1 VTARSKQPRED
12 LVLKRTLALGLI
24 VCAAVGAY
32 ATLAGASSTRNDR
45 FTASLNRGQEVP
57 KPKGVSVRASGR
69 FSATLSGSKLK
80 WTLTF
85 KHLTGNATAAHIHSG
100 KRGKA
105 GHRAHPEHADADE
118 DDVVRHLEPLQ
129 AGCPVALKTIDVV
142 SAHLIDDDQHRQLG
156 RVRGCRRNN

>member
-1 VTARSKQPRED
+1 
-12 LVLKRTLALGLI
+12 VLKRTLALGLI

-105 GHRAHPEHADADE
+105 GI
-118 DDVVRHLEPLQ
+118 VLVPLC
-129 AGCPVALKTIDVV
+129 APCKSGASGTAALTSKEV
-142 SAHLIDDDQHRQLG
+142 SAMKKGDLYVNVHTLKNPAGEI
-156 RVRGCRRNN
+156 RGQIHG